1 MTHSEIWRAID
12 NMAEKLG
19 KSRSALAKECGLDST
34 TFNIS
39 KRYNK
44 YGKPRWPSSQTLSK
58 LLATTGISDADF
70 FNLIESERN
79 L

>member
-1 MTHSEIWRAID
+1 MTHSEIWLAID
-12 NMAEKLG
+12 TLAEKFG

-39 KRYNK
+39 KRFNR

-58 LLATTGISDADF
+58 LLTTTGISEKDF
-70 FNLIESERN
+70 FTQK
-79 L
+79 